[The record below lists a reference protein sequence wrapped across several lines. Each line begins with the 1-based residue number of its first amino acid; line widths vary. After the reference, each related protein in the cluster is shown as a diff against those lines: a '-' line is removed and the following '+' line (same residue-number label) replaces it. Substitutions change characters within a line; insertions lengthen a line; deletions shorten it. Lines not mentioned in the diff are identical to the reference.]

1 MSENPIFF
9 APRLL
14 KNSTATSD
22 FLARWANYAH
32 ELSVVSSKKYEAIN
46 MIVRLPD
53 SRDFVFKSTAP
64 SNLIY
69 LPLHVSSVGFLCDFI
84 AFWKLIKS
92 NKLSPSIVIAGD
104 NYFGFLI
111 PYFYRFISRTDFK
124 IQISIHNSLKPLLQ
138 NRSSLKTILK
148 YVLLRKV
155 VSLADSIRTVS
166 LENKKYL
173 TETWNLP
180 DAKIVI
186 APIPLVIPD
195 MDIQMPDTDS
205 VGFLGR
211 IHRERGL
218 ESWVR
223 IIQNYFFD
231 NHTGGI
237 AIAGD
242 GVLRENFLSNL
253 SRILPESQIKSFG
266 NLPSNEL
273 DTFWKNCS
281 VLLSTAE
288 EESYGMAI
296 REAVLNG
303 RKVVAKLNAG
313 TIEVQRI
320 FPRAILLFRNEEE
333 ASLRL
338 EEAFEEKL
346 TALEVHKYRMLQQ
359 EENKGSLKS
368 LAQSWL

>member
-14 KNSTATSD
+14 KNSTVIND
-22 FLARWANYAH
+22 FLARWAIYAQ
-32 ELSVVSSKKYEAIN
+32 ELSVVSNKKYEAIN
-46 MIVRLPD
+46 MIIRLPD
-53 SRDFVFKSTAP
+53 SNDFVSKSTAP
-64 SNLIY
+64 NNLIC
-69 LPLHVSSVGFLCDFI
+69 LPLHISSAGFIRDFI
-84 AFWKLIKS
+84 AFWKLMKS
-92 NKLSPSIVIAGD
+92 NQLSPSIVIAGD

-111 PYFYRFISRTDFK
+111 PYLYRLMSRTNYN
-124 IQISIHNSLKPLLQ
+124 IQISIHNSLKPLL
-138 NRSSLKTILK
+138 RSGSSLKTIFK
-148 YVLLRKV
+148 HVLLRKV

-166 LENKKYL
+166 SENKKYL
-173 TETWNLP
+173 TETWGLP
-180 DAKIVI
+180 DVKIVV

-211 IHRERGL
+211 IHPERGL

-223 IIQNYFFD
+223 IIQNYSFE
-231 NHTGGI
+231 HQTAKI

-242 GVLRENFLSNL
+242 GDLRENFLSNL
-253 SRILPESQIKSFG
+253 SRILPESQIKYFG
-266 NLPSNEL
+266 NLPSSEL
-273 DTFWKNCS
+273 DAFWKICS
-281 VLLSTAE
+281 VLLSSAE

-313 TIEVQRI
+313 TIEIQRI
-320 FPRAILLFRNEEE
+320 FPRAIYLFRNEEE
-333 ASLRL
+333 ASLKL
-338 EEAFEEKL
+338 EKAFEENL
-346 TALEVHKYRMLQQ
+346 TPLEVHRYRMHQQ
-359 EENKGSLKS
+359 EENKHSLKN

>member
-1 MSENPIFF
+1 
-9 APRLL
+9 
-14 KNSTATSD
+14 
-22 FLARWANYAH
+22 
-32 ELSVVSSKKYEAIN
+32 
-46 MIVRLPD
+46 
-53 SRDFVFKSTAP
+53 
-64 SNLIY
+64 
-69 LPLHVSSVGFLCDFI
+69 LPLNTSSAGFIRDFI
-84 AFWKLIKS
+84 AFGKLVKT
-92 NKLSPSIVIAGD
+92 NQLSPSTVIAGD

-111 PYFYRFISRTDFK
+111 PYLYRLISRTK
-124 IQISIHNSLKPLLQ
+124 YNIQISIHNSLKPLLK
-138 NRSSLKTILK
+138 NGSSLKTILK
-148 YVLLRKV
+148 HVLLRKV

-166 LENKKYL
+166 SENRKYL

-180 DAKIVI
+180 DAKIVV

-211 IHRERGL
+211 IHPERGL

-223 IIQNYFFD
+223 IIQNYFID
-231 NHTGGI
+231 HQTGGI

-242 GVLRENFLSNL
+242 GDLRENFLFNL

-266 NLPSNEL
+266 NLPSNQL
-273 DTFWKNCS
+273 DTFWKICS

-346 TALEVHKYRMLQQ
+346 TALEVHKYRLLQQ
-359 EENKGSLKS
+359 EENKRSLKN